1 MATSSLSG
9 SLERTLA
16 YPATRPLPLRLLAL
30 VGRFARRKPLGF
42 AGLLIVL
49 AFVLMALFAPVLA
62 PYPPNKTDRR
72 HGLEGPSARHLLGTD
87 KTGRDV
93 LSRLIYG
100 ARISIT
106 VGFGA
111 VALSAAGAAL
121 VGTVS
126 GYLGGWPDK
135 IIQRFVDAWQ
145 SMPGLIILITFL
157 GIVRR
162 LPDVN
167 MLLAMILAI
176 GVLGIAGTS
185 RVIRSAV
192 LVIKASPYIEAARS
206 TGATGR
212 RIVLV
217 HILPNVF
224 PLILVGATVSLGGV
238 ILAEASLSFLGF
250 GPAGEPSWGQML
262 STDGRDY
269 MRAYPGLA
277 IFPGL
282 CIALAVFGFNI
293 FGDALR
299 DVLDPRLRQ
308 GGRR

>member
-1 MATSSLSG
+1 MATPSLSR
-9 SLERTLA
+9 SLEHPLA
-16 YPATRPLPLRLLAL
+16 YPAPRPLPLRLLAL
-30 VGRFARRKPLGF
+30 LGRFARRKPLGF

-49 AFVLMALFAPVLA
+49 TLVLMALFAPVLA

-121 VGTVS
+121 VGMVS

-167 MLLAMILAI
+167 LLLAMILAI
-176 GVLGIAGTS
+176 GVLGIAGSS

-192 LVIKASPYIEAARS
+192 LVITASPYIEAARA
-206 TGATGR
+206 TGATGW
-212 RIVLV
+212 RIVRV

-282 CIALAVFGFNI
+282 AIMIVVLGFS
-293 FGDALR
+293 FLGDGLR
-299 DVLDPRLRQ
+299 DVLDPRLKVS
-308 GGRR
+308 